1 MRKARTSTSSSAAG
15 GKIVMGTLE
24 LVIREITHRKG
35 SFALALLG
43 VLVAVTLVVFVF
55 TAGEASRLETARI
68 TRDLG
73 LNLRIIHRDTNMDR
87 FFIEGSSDQTMPEE
101 YVHQMAKVSGLGYS
115 HLLPMLQKRVR
126 WGETEI
132 ILKGVLPE
140 ISPVDQRQPSMS
152 LSVKPGEAAV
162 GFQVAARHGLKK
174 GDVIDLLGRR
184 LTVVKCLPEAG
195 TEDDIRV
202 HAHLQD
208 VQAMLGQPGRINE
221 IQALNCLCFDTK
233 LDALEALRQR
243 LKPVLPEAKVLQLTT
258 IAAGRESQRRMIED
272 QLAFSL
278 PFVMAM
284 CAVWVGVLAMINVRE
299 RRTEIGLLRAL
310 GYGSGRI
317 ASLFLGRAAMV
328 GLVGGGLGFA
338 AGTAVALV
346 WGPAVYRMTGGRLE
360 PLYGLLIW
368 AVPGAIGLAMV
379 ASLIPAM
386 MAIVQDPA
394 VALREE

>member
-1 MRKARTSTSSSAAG
+1 
-15 GKIVMGTLE
+15 MGTLE

-87 FFIEGSSDQTMPEE
+87 FYIEGSSDQTMPEE

-115 HLLPMLQKRVR
+115 HLLPILQKRVR
-126 WGETEI
+126 WGESEI
-132 ILKGVLPE
+132 ILTGVLPE
-140 ISPVDQRQPSMS
+140 ISPVDRRKPSMS
-152 LSVKPGEAAV
+152 LSVEPGQAAV
-162 GFQVAARHGLKK
+162 GFQVAAGRGLKR
-174 GDVIDLLGRR
+174 GDAMDLLGQG
-184 LTVVKCLPEAG
+184 LTVVKCLAETG
-195 TEDDIRV
+195 TENDIRV
-202 HAHLQD
+202 HAHLRD
-208 VQAMLGQPGRINE
+208 VQKMLGQPGRINE
-221 IQALNCLCFDTK
+221 IQALNCLCFDGK

-243 LKPVLPEAKVLQLTT
+243 LKPVLPEARVLQLTA

-284 CAVWVGVLAMINVRE
+284 CAIWVGVLAMINVRE

-310 GYGSGRI
+310 GHGSGRI

-328 GLVGGGLGFA
+328 GLVGGGLGFL
-338 AGTAVALV
+338 AGTMVAMV
-346 WGPAVYRMTGGRLE
+346 WGPAVFRMTGAKLE
-360 PLYGLLIW
+360 PLCGLLIW
-368 AVPGAIGLAMV
+368 VVPGAIGLAMV

-386 MAIVQDPA
+386 MAIVEDPA